1 MAQNPTEDCISIK
14 TSHGIRQVSKKD
26 IIHFLEGLLGFA
38 EYTDFVIFDIKD
50 CEPFKSMLSVVEG
63 GPDFIV
69 VEPISIFEDYSP
81 LDYFSSSE
89 ELGIGDPAELVVLS
103 IVTLAEDP
111 EDSTV
116 NLRGPLF
123 VNLSSKLARQIVLPD
138 DRHSSRV
145 PLLVKK

>member
-1 MAQNPTEDCISIK
+1 MAQNGIKESICIK
-14 TSHGIRQVSKKD
+14 TQHGIKHISKKD
-26 IIHFLEGLLGFA
+26 IIHFTEGLLGFT
-38 EYTDFVIFDIKD
+38 EYTDFVFFDIKD

-69 VEPISIFEDYSP
+69 VDPRLIFEDYSP

-89 ELGIGDPAELVVLS
+89 ELDIGDPVELVVLS
-103 IVTLAEDP
+103 IVTLAEEP
-111 EDSTV
+111 ENSTV

-138 DRHSSRV
+138 DKHSSKS
-145 PLLVKK
+145 PLMVNK